1 MARGLS
7 VGLFA
12 GWFLNRR
19 TGGITVAQWP
29 NISLSVFI
37 ILSIALRF
45 IAPLGTTETVLRVLA
60 VVALVVWALGE
71 LVHGVNPF
79 RRILGFVVLLA
90 TIANLALH

>member
-1 MARGLS
+1 M
-7 VGLFA
+7 
-12 GWFLNRR
+12 FLNRR

-45 IAPLGTTETVLRVLA
+45 IHPAGTNETVLRVLA
-60 VVALVVWALGE
+60 DGALIVWGVDE
-71 LVHGVNPF
+71 LVRGVNPF

-90 TIANLALH
+90 TIASFTFLAR